1 MKIEEEKKEGRGKT
15 HLYDHWAAFLKDI
28 QIKVGTLL
36 KSDSV
41 SFFLGAGA
49 SKNAG
54 GVLLGTI
61 PVEIENQLLKA
72 GVDGKDVKKWIE
84 IFYVAA
90 NRLTTNPFRFTFICS
105 HGHGHEFNGNRLQ
118 KTLKGERQ

>member
-1 MKIEEEKKEGRGKT
+1 LKKKKEGRGKT

-41 SFFLGAGA
+41 SFLLGAGA

-90 NRLTTNPFRFTFICS
+90 NRLTTNALRFTFICS
-105 HGHGHEFNGNRLQ
+105 HGHGHVFM
-118 KTLKGERQ
+118 GETHAGDSIS